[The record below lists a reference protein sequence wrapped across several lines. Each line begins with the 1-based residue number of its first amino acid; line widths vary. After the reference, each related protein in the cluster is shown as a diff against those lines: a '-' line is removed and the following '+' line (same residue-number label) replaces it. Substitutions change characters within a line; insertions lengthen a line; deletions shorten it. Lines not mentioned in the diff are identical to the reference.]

1 MGSFSIPLT
10 GLETASTA
18 LNTIA
23 NNLANMNTTA
33 YKDQT
38 TTFSSL
44 FYQQLGE
51 SGSGDPLEEGLGVQV
66 DSTETNFTPGTI
78 NNTGSILLNATTANN
93 TGLQVGSPTV
103 TLASP
108 GKPMRS

>member
-1 MGSFSIPLT
+1 MASFSIPLT
-10 GLETASTA
+10 GLEADSTA

-51 SGSGDPLEEGLGVQV
+51 SGSGNPIEEEIGRAHV
-66 DSTETNFTPGTI
+66 
-78 NNTGSILLNATTANN
+78 
-93 TGLQVGSPTV
+93 
-103 TLASP
+103 
-108 GKPMRS
+108 